1 MSERDM
7 INILFFFIPFKP
19 GEGYKKCTFHR
30 VVKDFMVQGGDFTN
44 GDGTGGFSIYGPT
57 FPDENFKVKPA
68 QLILVY
74 TFNGFSLNTLVWALC
89 LWQTLEK
96 IQTSHFSSFLPVTLK
111 QRGETYLI
119 NQGTCKYLNI
129 QGFPR
134 W

>member
-1 MSERDM
+1 MSEINM

-68 QLILVY
+68 QLILVVYLQWFQLEHSGVGIVSMANSGENTNKSLFFILTCY
-74 TFNGFSLNTLVWALC
+74 TQA
-89 LWQTLEK
+89 E
-96 IQTSHFSSFLPVTLK
+96 
-111 QRGETYLI
+111 R
-119 NQGTCKYLNI
+119 
-129 QGFPR
+129 
-134 W
+134 